1 MKGERSQ
8 QKVAYLMSRFPKVS
22 ETFILYEILEL
33 QRLGLQIEIFPL
45 LRQNEEVQHSEVA
58 SLLERVWLTQF
69 LSAEVGAAQV
79 YWLFRRP
86 LAYLGTWV
94 RVLWEN
100 LPSPRFFLRALAVV
114 PLAAAFARRMQKLG
128 VAHVHAHWATHPT
141 LAAYVIRRLTGLP
154 YSFTAHA
161 HDIHVDQTMLAEKIK
176 KASFV
181 VTISDYN
188 LRLLTELYGKEA
200 SDRTVVIRC
209 GVDSELFRPRS
220 GTRENSTF
228 TIVCV
233 AQLEVKKGH
242 RYLLEACALLEARG
256 VEFRCLLI
264 GEGELRPTIEARIA
278 ELGLQH
284 RVEVAGARPRS
295 QVLEALAEADVMVLP
310 SIVDPQGQQ
319 EGIPV
324 ALMEAMAMELPVVAT
339 SISGI
344 PELVEHGQS
353 GLLVPQR
360 DAPALFEAL
369 HMLCETAGIRSELG
383 SAARA
388 KVLQEYDLRHNAEKL
403 ALRLRQELDA
413 EHVPSAG

>member
-1 MKGERSQ
+1 MNSQ
-8 QKVAYLMSRFPKVS
+8 PSRHRVAYLMSRFPKVS

-45 LRQNEEVQHSEVA
+45 LRQNEEVRHPGVE
-58 SLLERVWLTQF
+58 SLLERVRFTPF

-79 YWLFRRP
+79 YWLYRRP
-86 LAYLGTWV
+86 WAYVGAWI
-94 RVLWEN
+94 RVLWDN
-100 LPSPRFFLRALAVV
+100 LPSPRFFLRALVVV
-114 PLAAAFARRMQKLG
+114 PLAAAFARRMQELG
-128 VAHVHAHWATHPT
+128 VNHVHAHWATHPT

-161 HDIHVDQTMLAEKIK
+161 HDIHVDRTMLAEKIRQ
-176 KASFV
+176 AGFV
-181 VTISDYN
+181 ITISDYN

-200 SDRTVVIRC
+200 ADKTIVIRC
-209 GVDSELFRPRS
+209 GVDSELFRRRPSARRDS
-220 GTRENSTF
+220 IF

-233 AQLEVKKGH
+233 AQLEERKGH

-264 GEGELRPTIEARIA
+264 GEGVLRAKIEAHIV

-284 RVEVAGARPRS
+284 RIELAGARPQN
-295 QVLEALAEADVMVLP
+295 QVLEALAGADVMVLP
-310 SIVDPQGQQ
+310 SIVDPRGQQ

-324 ALMEAMAMELPVVAT
+324 ALMEAMAMELPVIAT

-344 PELVEHGQS
+344 PELVEHGRN
-353 GLLVPQR
+353 GLLVAPR
-360 DAPALFEAL
+360 DAPALFDAL
-369 HMLCETAGIRSELG
+369 QMLSEKAGIRRELG

-388 KVLQEYDLRHNAEKL
+388 KVIQEYDLRHNAEKL

-413 EHVPSAG
+413 EHVPSSG